1 MNMYNVTAQVYSKF
15 DDDKQ
20 TLLMNEVISASSN
33 QDAIKSFREI
43 YSIDHEIVKIYSA
56 ENV

>member
-1 MNMYNVTAQVYSKF
+1 MKKYNVTAQVYSKF

-43 YSIDHEIVKIYSA
+43 YSVDHEIVKIYSA
-56 ENV
+56 ENI